1 MVMTIDEL
9 IAGGKVNAVNDLYRW
24 GLNYDTNQN
33 PFNVFLD
40 LIGYSEEQ
48 YGEKLAPKAV
58 LDYTA
63 ADYVGDALKIYAIRP
78 YDVEF
83 FIQLL
88 IEREI
93 AE

>member
-1 MVMTIDEL
+1 MITLEEL
-9 IAGGKVNAVNDLYRW
+9 LAAGQVDAVKDLYDW

-48 YGEKLAPKAV
+48 FGEKLAPNAT

-63 ADYVGDALKIYAIRP
+63 ADYVGDALKQYAIRP
-78 YDVEF
+78 NQVEL
-83 FIQLL
+83 FIELQ
-88 IEREI
+88 IESEI